1 LGEGD
6 ISMRGSSGTKWGTK
20 IVLVLLAAACGAGA
34 WYAKGQQKV
43 VGADAEAAAAA
54 ESAAYIQENLTQGL
68 KHRPSGDDPEKLRRF
83 YEGLVPEDAVAMRLW
98 RADGTLVFSST
109 ADDSTTVAPAL
120 VSDVLADGEPV
131 NAADATTLR
140 TYAKAGELV
149 GEIDQDA
156 DAVRGAVTLPW
167 MVGEY
172 GLFGVAIVLLG
183 AALFAGRGDPAPKK
197 RTDWGEKEEMK
208 ETKKELPTSDPEL
221 EKLRKKSEKAEGSR
235 RAMEDQLNTLRSQ
248 LQSGDAGSQSRIT
261 ELEGSLKDAHG
272 RVTEAQERNADLTRR
287 VAELEATAAS
297 AGPAVQRI
305 AALETEVTAARSRT
319 KELELQ
325 LTEVQA
331 RAALAETTASSHT
344 GQLDEAQVKAHQAE
358 LQVSE
363 AVDRASAA
371 EREVGE
377 LRARLA
383 AAESNG
389 QGVDDQVRTLL
400 DELAA
405 AATIT
410 EERDRALR
418 EAQARAESAEQ
429 LLAAAEARAT
439 YAESLVLQAGSQAG
453 SQPAQPDPWGQ
464 SADPL
469 TEERVREL
477 EIALADAR
485 AEAWAATPSDDRPS
499 LGVVETHAVPEDED
513 VQPQVPQEVDEA
525 SAIRAEL
532 ERMGQ
537 IVQHAGEA
545 GDIDGLRGRL
555 TKSAAR
561 KKGRAALDDGSTP
574 P

>member
-1 LGEGD
+1 
-6 ISMRGSSGTKWGTK
+6 MRRSNGTRWGTK

-43 VGADAEAAAAA
+43 VGVDAEAVATAQ
-54 ESAAYIQENLTQGL
+54 SATYVQENLAQAL
-68 KHRPSGDDPEKLRRF
+68 KRWSPGDDPDKLRHQL
-83 YEGLVPEDAVAMRLW
+83 EGVILADPNVTAVRVW
-98 RADGTLVFSST
+98 HADGTLAYSSNA
-109 ADDSTTVAPAL
+109 ADSATVDAAL
-120 VSDVLADGEPV
+120 VSGVLADGEPV
-131 NAADATTLR
+131 NEADATTLR
-140 TYAKAGELV
+140 TYAKAGDLV
-149 GEIDQDA
+149 GEVDQDA

-167 MVGEY
+167 MVGEF

-183 AALFAGRGDPAPKK
+183 AALFAGRGASAPKK
-197 RTDWGEKEEMK
+197 QTDWGPKEDVK
-208 ETKKELPTSDPEL
+208 ETKKELDSSDPEL
-221 EKLRKKSEKAEGSR
+221 EKLRRKAEKAESSR

-248 LQSGDAGSQSRIT
+248 LQSGDTGSQSRIG

-272 RVTEAQERNADLTRR
+272 RVTEAYERNTELTQR
-287 VAELEATAAS
+287 VAELEAIAAA
-297 AGPAVQRI
+297 AGPAGQRI
-305 AALETEVTAARSRT
+305 GALEAEASAAKARN
-319 KELELQ
+319 KALEQQ
-325 LTEVQA
+325 LTEAQA
-331 RAALAETTASSHT
+331 RAALAETTASSHP
-344 GQLDEAQVKAHQAE
+344 GQLDEAQMKARQAE

-363 AVDRASAA
+363 AVDRATAA
-371 EREVGE
+371 EREVAE
-377 LRARLA
+377 LRARVA

-389 QGVDDQVRTLL
+389 HGVDDQVRTLL
-400 DELAA
+400 DELTAA
-405 AATIT
+405 AAIT
-410 EERDRALR
+410 DERDRALR

-429 LLAAAEARAT
+429 LLTAAEARAT
-439 YAESLVLQAGSQAG
+439 YAESLVLQADT
-453 SQPAQPDPWGQ
+453 QPSLSDPWRQ

-485 AEAWAATPSDDRPS
+485 AEAWAATPADDRPP

-513 VQPQVPQEVDEA
+513 AQPQVPHEVDEA

-561 KKGRAALDDGSTP
+561 KKGRAALDDGTTP
-574 P
+574 S

>member
-1 LGEGD
+1 
-6 ISMRGSSGTKWGTK
+6 MRRSNGTKWGTK

-34 WYAKGQQKV
+34 WYAKGRQEV

-68 KHRPSGDDPEKLRRF
+68 NHRPSGDDPEKLRRF
-83 YEGLVPEDAVAMRLW
+83 YEGLVPADVEAMRLW
-98 RADGTLVFSST
+98 KADGTLVFSSIT
-109 ADDSTTVAPAL
+109 ADSTTVAPAL
-120 VSDVLADGEPV
+120 VSGVLADGEPV

-140 TYAKAGELV
+140 TYAKAGDLV
-149 GEIDQDA
+149 GEIDRDA

-197 RTDWGEKEEMK
+197 RTDWGPKEDVK
-208 ETKKELPTSDPEL
+208 EPKKELDLSDPEL
-221 EKLRKKSEKAEGSR
+221 EKLRRKAEKAESSR

-248 LQSGDAGSQSRIT
+248 LQSGDAGAQSKIS

-272 RVTEAQERNADLTRR
+272 RVTEAYERNTELTQR
-287 VAELEATAAS
+287 VAELEAIAAA
-297 AGPAVQRI
+297 AGPAGQRI
-305 AALETEVTAARSRT
+305 AALEAESNAAKARNT
-319 KELELQ
+319 ELERQ
-325 LTEVQA
+325 VNEAQA

-344 GQLDEAQVKAHQAE
+344 GQLDEAQVKARQAE

-371 EREVGE
+371 EREVAE
-377 LRARLA
+377 LQARLA
-383 AAESNG
+383 ATESNG

-405 AATIT
+405 ASAIT

-429 LLAAAEARAT
+429 LLAAAESRAT
-439 YAESLVLQAGSQAG
+439 YAESLVLQTDSRSPQA
-453 SQPAQPDPWGQ
+453 DPWRQ

-485 AEAWAATPSDDRPS
+485 AEAWAATPADDRPP

-513 VQPQVPQEVDEA
+513 AYPQVPQEVDEA

-537 IVQHAGEA
+537 IVEHAGET
-545 GDIDGLRGRL
+545 GDIEGLRGRL

-561 KKGRAALDDGSTP
+561 KKGRAALDDGTTP

>member
-1 LGEGD
+1 
-6 ISMRGSSGTKWGTK
+6 MRRSNGTRWGTK

-34 WYAKGQQKV
+34 WYAKGQQEV
-43 VGADAEAAAAA
+43 VAADAEAVATAK
-54 ESAAYIQENLTQGL
+54 SATYIQENLTEAL
-68 KHRPSGDDPEKLRRF
+68 KRRPSSDDPEKLHRF
-83 YEGLVPEDAVAMRLW
+83 LEGVVPVDAAAMRLW
-98 RADGTLVFSST
+98 GAEGTLVFSSIA
-109 ADDSTTVAPAL
+109 ADDTTVPVDL
-120 VSDVLADGEPV
+120 VAGVLADGVPV
-131 NAADATTLR
+131 NDPDATTLR
-140 TYAKAGELV
+140 TYARAGGFV
-149 GEIDQDA
+149 GEIDLDA
-156 DAVRGAVTLPW
+156 DTVRGGVTLPW
-167 MVGEY
+167 MVGEF

-183 AALFAGRGDPAPKK
+183 AALFAGRREPKPVS
-197 RTDWGEKEEMK
+197 RTDWGPKQDEK
-208 ETKKELPTSDPEL
+208 ETKKEPGTSDPEL
-221 EKLRKKSEKAEGSR
+221 EKLRKKTEKAEGSR

-248 LQSGDAGSQSRIT
+248 LQSGDMGSQSRIN

-272 RVTEAQERNADLTRR
+272 RVSEAHERNTELTRR
-287 VAELEATAAS
+287 VAELEATATT

-305 AALETEVTAARSRT
+305 AALETEVTAAKART
-319 KELELQ
+319 KDLELQ

-344 GQLDEAQVKAHQAE
+344 GQIDEAHVKARQAE

-371 EREVGE
+371 EREVGD
-377 LRARLA
+377 LRARLT

-389 QGVDDQVRTLL
+389 HGVDDQVRTLL

-418 EAQARAESAEQ
+418 EAQTRAESAEQ

-439 YAESLVLQAGSQAG
+439 YAESLVLQTGTQPPQA
-453 SQPAQPDPWGQ
+453 DPWKQ

-485 AEAWAATPSDDRPS
+485 AEAWAAKPADDRPS

-513 VQPQVPQEVDEA
+513 AQPQVPQEVDEA

-537 IVQHAGEA
+537 IVQHSGEA
-545 GDIDGLRGRL
+545 GDIEGLRGRL

-561 KKGRAALDDGSTP
+561 KKGRTALDEGTKPS
-574 P
+574 